1 METLLLCLELM
12 NVIGKALT
20 HHRKILQ
27 NACAPILKNYHD
39 GSMSS
44 NIRPQLPDSI
54 FLLSMCYPSTDLTS
68 LASPFFP
75 LLAVQSASF
84 AFYAFHQATVRLRES
99 LSIPPRRTFCKQQRI
114 LSLHSFLYHPI
125 PRSPQGTQVYWCL
138 LMAMNADIRS
148 ESFRHSLSHAQ
159 TLSSGGNR
167 CRKLQWTLLRAV
179 LWGFPTGQTKKGE
192 HYALET
198 NKADGTLN
206 SCYFCFLYTNYRKKK
221 RKRKP
226 TQLLPPLLPDSY
238 QKEKKKK
245 KRKKTKKDKTLL
257 LTTTRNLTITF
268 WSV

>member
-1 METLLLCLELM
+1 MHSTRQLSGWGNPFPFHL
-12 NVIGKALT
+12 KA
-20 HHRKILQ
+20 R
-27 NACAPILKNYHD
+27 
-39 GSMSS
+39 
-44 NIRPQLPDSI
+44 
-54 FLLSMCYPSTDLTS
+54 
-68 LASPFFP
+68 
-75 LLAVQSASF
+75 
-84 AFYAFHQATVRLRES
+84 
-99 LSIPPRRTFCKQQRI
+99 PRRTFCKQQRI

-125 PRSPQGTQVYWCL
+125 PRSPLGTQVYWWL